1 MKRWQ
6 FITLNCVA
14 GVLAL
19 LILANVG
26 VSWWNQRIASR
37 VAARQNGVRQALQAE
52 NLLRQVTLRMAQLS
66 EQDPSLAKLMARHGL
81 KATLNVDGKRKE
93 VP

>member
-6 FITLNCVA
+6 FLTLTSVA
-14 GVLAL
+14 GVLAF

-26 VSWWNQRIASR
+26 VSAWNQRLAARIAH
-37 VAARQNGVRQALQAE
+37 RQNGLRQALQAE
-52 NLLRQVTLRMAQLS
+52 ALLRQVTLRMAQLS
-66 EQDPSLAKLMARHGL
+66 EQDPGLAKLLAKHGL
-81 KATLNVDGKRKE
+81 KATILVDGKRKE